1 LTITQAGS
9 LKLRTHE
16 HTAQYDGAIANYLG
30 QEEDGFS
37 HTINLQFNKTQSMR
51 YGENPHQSAAFYIE
65 KNITEACVASSR
77 QCQGKE
83 MSYNNM
89 ADADAALECVRSFNE
104 PACVIVKHVLD
115 RTFLA
120 SLSTFGAMI
129 TSTNWRSIM
138 ACAVFSFKLRLKAIM
153 PPNAEV
159 GSVLKASL

>member
-1 LTITQAGS
+1 
-9 LKLRTHE
+9 
-16 HTAQYDGAIANYLG
+16 
-30 QEEDGFS
+30 
-37 HTINLQFNKTQSMR
+37 MR

-77 QCQGKE
+77 QCQGKK

-104 PACVIVKHVLD
+104 PA

-138 ACAVFSFKLRLKAIM
+138 ACAVFSF
-153 PPNAEV
+153 
-159 GSVLKASL
+159 SLTCVYV

>member
-1 LTITQAGS
+1 LA
-9 LKLRTHE
+9 LKTFE

-65 KNITEACVASSR
+65 KN
-77 QCQGKE
+77 
-83 MSYNNM
+83 MSPHSKTRTFC
-89 ADADAALECVRSFNE
+89 L
-104 PACVIVKHVLD
+104 LD

-138 ACAVFSFKLRLKAIM
+138 ACAV
-153 PPNAEV
+153 
-159 GSVLKASL
+159 